1 MEPIAHTNGEV
12 ISPGKTNKTGA
23 AKAFKFNPFL
33 PEFHADPYPTYHRLR
48 SCEPIHRS
56 FLGAWVLTRYADVK
70 AVLRDPR
77 FCVDKLASR
86 IKDKNSY
93 LKQQRDL
100 NALAQVTSK
109 WLIFLEPPDHTR
121 LRKLVSK
128 AFTAGVVERLRPDI
142 QDLVDELIDKVQD
155 KGGMDIISDLAS
167 PLPVTVIAKM
177 LGVPESDGSQLKQW
191 SDDLSHILD
200 PLLPLETYEHL
211 NQVVLEFTEYFRG
224 LFAERRNRP
233 KEDLISALIAAR
245 DQGDKLSEDE
255 LLSTCMLLFLAGEET
270 TVNTIGNSILSLL
283 RHPDQME
290 KLKREPAIIQSAVE
304 ELLRY
309 ESPVQHAQRIATE
322 NVEIGG
328 NTIEAG
334 DKVVACLGAANR
346 DPGQFPDPDRLDLTR
361 RENCHLA
368 FVDGIHSC
376 LGAALARLNSQI
388 AINTLVQRLPD
399 IKLQKDTLEWRKNI
413 ALRGLKALPVTFTPR
428 SYL

>member
-1 MEPIAHTNGEV
+1 MESIANTNGKV
-12 ISPGKTNKTGA
+12 ISPGKTKKTGA
-23 AKAFKFNPFL
+23 AEAFKFNPFL
-33 PEFHADPYPTYHRLR
+33 PEVHADPYPTYHRLR
-48 SCEPIHRS
+48 SLEPIHRS
-56 FLGAWVLTRYADVK
+56 FLGAWILTRYADVK

-77 FCVDKLASR
+77 FSVDKLAGHL
-86 IKDKNSY
+86 KDKSSY

-100 NALAQVTSK
+100 NTVALFTSK

-128 AFTAGVVERLRPDI
+128 AFSPGVVERLRPYI
-142 QDLVDELIDKVQD
+142 QDIVDELIDKVQD
-155 KGGMDIISDLAS
+155 KRGMDIISDLAS

-177 LGVPESDGSQLKQW
+177 LGVPAEDRSALHQW
-191 SDDLSHILD
+191 SNDLSRILD

-211 NQVVLEFTEYFRG
+211 NQVVVEFTEYFRG
-224 LFAERRNRP
+224 LFAERRKSP

-245 DQGDKLSEDE
+245 EQGDKLSEDE
-255 LLSTCMLLFLAGEET
+255 LLSTCMLLFFAGEET
-270 TVNTIGNSILSLL
+270 TVDTIGNGMLALL

-309 ESPVQHAQRIATE
+309 DSPVQHTQRIATE

-328 NTIEAG
+328 KTIEAG
-334 DKVVACLGAANR
+334 DKVVVCLGAANR
-346 DPGQFPDPDRLDLTR
+346 DPAQFSDPDRLDLTR

-368 FVDGIHSC
+368 FADGIHSC

-399 IKLQKDTLEWRKNI
+399 IKLQTDTLEWRKNI
-413 ALRGLKALPVTFTPR
+413 VIRGLKALPVTFD
-428 SYL
+428 